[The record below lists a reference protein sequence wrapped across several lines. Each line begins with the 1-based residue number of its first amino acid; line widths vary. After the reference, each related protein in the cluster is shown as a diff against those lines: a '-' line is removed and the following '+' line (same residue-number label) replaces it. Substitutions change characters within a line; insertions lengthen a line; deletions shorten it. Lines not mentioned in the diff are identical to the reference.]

1 MTARAKKTAP
11 ADAAPTDAT
20 PAEAAP
26 LDAAAT
32 EAAPTEAAPTEDA
45 AVVLGVDASTAPD
58 VSAYVLNPDS
68 AFVVCVQSNRAPYTR
83 GGIHFASRRQRVSM
97 PTTTTPDQFRRL
109 AADTAVSFELVHLA
123 SGKAVDLPRDL
134 FGPTGEP
141 DFDRLS
147 DLVADLE
154 RQVAE
159 TEGAA

>member
-1 MTARAKKTAP
+1 MTARAKKTAGA
-11 ADAAPTDAT
+11 ADK
-20 PAEAAP
+20 
-26 LDAAAT
+26 
-32 EAAPTEAAPTEDA
+32 AAPTEAAPTETAPAEPAPAETAPAEGA

-154 RQVAE
+154 RRVAE
-159 TEGAA
+159 AERAA